1 MGRKVKLKVSVMIVN
16 EGDSGLVNV
25 AGETNRQGEDR
36 DFKNAVRHLFSVDS
50 KELSWLEELDDNTSQ
65 FS

>member
-1 MGRKVKLKVSVMIVN
+1 MIVN
-16 EGDSGLVNV
+16 GGDSGLVNV
-25 AGETNRQGEDR
+25 AGETNRQGKDR